1 MEKTMFLTVYDRFL
15 GKITDDMYME
25 LTPLDTLRDLQN
37 ILLEAIPMF
46 EFPRINI
53 YDYQSFE
60 LSINE
65 LTNEINDESCF
76 FVKLT
81 AEEINILATL
91 MKLIWLKRQIASIEN
106 IRMKYSGSDFK
117 FTSQASHLG
126 KLITLQETIEKEDRH
141 NQRLYKRRKFTD
153 EGMIKSNWSV
163 LNSSNV
169 LDD

>member
-1 MEKTMFLTVYDRFL
+1 
-15 GKITDDMYME
+15 
-25 LTPLDTLRDLQN
+25 
-37 ILLEAIPMF
+37 
-46 EFPRINI
+46 
-53 YDYQSFE
+53 
-60 LSINE
+60 
-65 LTNEINDESCF
+65 
-76 FVKLT
+76 
-81 AEEINILATL
+81 